1 MLSTRKKLLTM
12 LTLSA
17 ACALALSGCGRSTV
31 VLRET
36 QPAMIAE
43 SATLQVW
50 VKDSTGKQVRATRQ
64 VIPGEFVLGD
74 PNGAKPPVQTAPAK
88 AEILPTPIQK

>member
-1 MLSTRKKLLTM
+1 
-12 LTLSA
+12 
-17 ACALALSGCGRSTV
+17 

-43 SATLQVW
+43 PTVVKVW

-88 AEILPTPIQK
+88 AEILPSPMK

>member
-1 MLSTRKKLLTM
+1 MLNTPKNLSTILI
-12 LTLSA
+12 LSA
-17 ACALALSGCGRSTV
+17 VCVLGLSGCGRNTV

-43 SATLQVW
+43 SATLKVW
-50 VKDSTGKQVRATRQ
+50 VKDSTGKQVRATRE

-74 PNGAKPPVQTAPAK
+74 PNGAKAPPPEKK
-88 AEILPTPIQK
+88 AEVLPTKP

>member
-1 MLSTRKKLLTM
+1 MLF
-12 LTLSA
+12 LSA
-17 ACALALSGCGRSTV
+17 VFALGLSACGRNTV

-43 SATLQVW
+43 SATLKVW

-64 VIPGEFVLGD
+64 VVPGEFVLGD
-74 PNGAKPPVQTAPAK
+74 PNGAKTPSPAPKAEVLPAK
-88 AEILPTPIQK
+88 P

>member
-1 MLSTRKKLLTM
+1 MLNTHKSLLTI
-12 LTLSA
+12 LILSA
-17 ACALALSGCGRSTV
+17 VCALALSGCGRSTV

-43 SATLQVW
+43 PAKLQVW
-50 VKDSTGKQVRATRQ
+50 VKDSTGKQVRATRE

-74 PNGAKPPVQTAPAK
+74 PNGAKAVPQSKVK
-88 AEILPTPIQK
+88 AEVLPSKP

>member
-1 MLSTRKKLLTM
+1 MQSIRKKALTI
-12 LTLSA
+12 LILSA
-17 ACALALSGCGRSTV
+17 ACALGLSGCGRSTV

-43 SATLQVW
+43 SATLKVW
-50 VKDSTGKQVRATRQ
+50 VKDSTGKQVRATRE

-74 PNGAKPPVQTAPAK
+74 PNGAKPPVANAAK
-88 AEILPTPIQK
+88 AEVLPSSTKP